1 MAPLEGVN
9 GGDLIRPSR
18 SPISMLSRLKYL
30 CFCGAPAEQA
40 NAAAAGSAPYQ
51 APRKAGT
58 SGLSGDAA
66 ISTNT
71 VESQVGLI
79 NNIIHST
86 RGPATGSEDDVT
98 LACVDGQVL
107 EPKVDAPG
115 LLATLTFGAPP
126 GSVASQR
133 LSPTNLEVDT
143 IATANVVSLYHYCH
157 SSYAINAPS
166 LPSPSTNGQA
176 SPQPETYIDL
186 PKVSGSPTTLS
197 PIPLGPPV
205 GRMLR
210 APNPAAVDAGSV
222 VGDAS
227 DAVGDELPMATA
239 SPYITAVVARSRAL
253 QKPEMSTQIGQVQE
267 AVNAT
272 IAIASAAS
280 TMTTPSRLAG
290 VLSPSSLSPSASF
303 GGQPP
308 PYSSLPLPG
317 LPGTVRP
324 SLSWTNHD
332 RAAGWRLTDIPSA
345 PLPSLQLRREL
356 APLQV
361 MEDTALL
368 LQQCSRETAP
378 SAQGL
383 PARQPSA
390 PEVNVPFTRLE
401 PQDGMPAMGSPLN
414 AGAAAAA
421 AGVASGAVTAAA
433 TAVATP
439 FLVATAAIGSRAASS
454 THHATSGMLSYGYG
468 NGGSGCGFLDASCL
482 LADGRS
488 APYSGQISG
497 TLSPRLASF
506 QYGPGVNTAVI
517 SSYAQPP
524 PSPPR
529 SSVGLVVPSRVSV
542 SGAGSVL
549 SLPIE
554 TSSLFDVTVP
564 RTGLLPEQTALEMSM
579 QAPALDLWAAA
590 AHVSLTS
597 RIAQGAY
604 GVVHRGLWHGCTC
617 AVKLMLAAG
626 TENLSSQLTE
636 VFFCKAL
643 SCHPNIVQTFDCN
656 VWRITADTLQ
666 AVRSFCTAAGA
677 SPFGC
682 ASPFTVAGGGSA
694 SASAAPMDSP
704 LLPGAMFL
712 HSMASGWFGASP
724 SVLLSA
730 APSGGPSPSSHLGPY
745 GLAGVAAAS
754 SLASLD
760 RHPGMLLGQG
770 STTGMALDGAST
782 AAANAQV
789 ECQGVLLSATEPVGI
804 APGMDQGGNLA
815 PQMAAGEMPPPAAA
829 TDGDTAGAVGLAL
842 PVLGGLQQRV
852 WQEDAGVGTSGIGD
866 VAAQAAIM
874 SSPTPEH
881 LRSQSQA
888 SAQSPLELPNAH
900 QLESPPLNCMEVK
913 DCCPTQLTPSSCLQ
927 EKPMLADSQLPSRI
941 CSTDP
946 VHPVGDR
953 TRDHLCVGVHPIL
966 SPLISM
972 PTPQPLT
979 AGSVAPSCN
988 PSGLVTLQP
997 PPLPPRL
1004 EEAVAGNAPEGATG
1018 DGSCSGCEQP
1028 PTPPRHPRPVSPPP
1042 QRTVDQFAQRI
1053 IQQQQELW
1061 LQEPEGQMRQAEGEV
1076 TLENRQMQGSM
1087 RALSVSGSQLLHEV
1101 EVSETYSRR
1110 RPATNLAV
1118 AFPSSDPM
1126 PAEAAVS
1133 EATTVNTTLTPF
1145 DAIHSSSVPYVP
1157 LQPGAAPGKGSQ
1169 DVIGSGLGSSRG
1181 AVVEAVA
1188 TVSATEAVMLSAVG
1202 VAAGETNQDLVHHFP
1217 ASGLHS
1223 NADRVLAP
1231 AAAAARLPSG
1241 NTSHSFIESHWS
1253 SPDGVANRSLS
1264 PSPDFSNNPNLPLSN
1279 GGRGH
1284 GAAITAKAATSILA
1298 GHATSRRSPGIPV
1311 NAAQVAMSMGMGTS
1325 VGLAA
1330 SMGVGLYSSPVSSG
1344 ALPAFLQPGSASGT
1358 SRQLSDRAMNVSTPG
1373 VAPGGG
1379 ETGGGGLHGMGG
1391 PWPLQARSAVATGD
1405 ESDAAAAM
1413 AGARNLAQVLNL
1425 LGARDGQLAVV
1436 VVMEECDRG
1445 SLQQLLSKAAATV
1458 AAAALASG
1466 GSVPAPNL
1474 YTPFSGGGRYPLPAA
1489 LRALALTAK
1498 EVALGMAFLHHNNI
1512 IHGDLKPG
1520 NVLLKSSRQDQRGFV
1535 VKISD
1540 FGLSRVLHGGV
1551 PHPHLMATGTNDSSS
1566 GGGPNAGAASETD
1579 GEFMDGALDGT
1590 VPYLAPELI
1599 NNCQRSK
1606 ASDVWAYGVLLW
1618 QLVTGHRPYDGLM
1631 QFQIM
1636 AAVSSGEQL
1645 LSWPSEA
1652 HPALVHLG
1660 RACLAY
1666 NPRDR
1671 PSFAQIVRRLQALET
1686 ELRAEGAK

>member
-9 GGDLIRPSR
+9 GGDLSIPAR

-30 CFCGAPAEQA
+30 CLCGAPAEQA
-40 NAAAAGSAPYQ
+40 NAAPAGRPPYQ
-51 APRKAGT
+51 ALRKTGA
-58 SGLSGDAA
+58 SGLSRDAA
-66 ISTNT
+66 ISNDT
-71 VESQVGLI
+71 VESPIGFI
-79 NNIIHST
+79 NSTVHSA
-86 RGPATGSEDDVT
+86 RGPATGSEDDAT

-107 EPKVDAPG
+107 ETKVDNPPG
-115 LLATLTFGAPP
+115 LLATMTFGAPP

-157 SSYAINAPS
+157 SSYAINAPTLS
-166 LPSPSTNGQA
+166 SPSANGQT

-210 APNPAAVDAGSV
+210 APQPAAAGSV
-222 VGDAS
+222 LADAV
-227 DAVGDELPMATA
+227 DAVGDELAMATT
-239 SPYITAVVARSRAL
+239 SPYTTAAVPRSRTL
-253 QKPEMSTQIGQVQE
+253 QTSDVSIQMGQAQE
-267 AVNAT
+267 AVKTTT
-272 IAIASAAS
+272 ISIPSAAS
-280 TMTTPSRLAG
+280 TTNTPSRVAG
-290 VLSPSSLSPSASF
+290 TQSPSSLPPSAPF
-303 GGQPP
+303 GAQPP
-308 PYSSLPLPG
+308 PYSSVPLPG
-317 LPGTVRP
+317 PPETVRP
-324 SLSWTNHD
+324 LLSWTD
-332 RAAGWRLTDIPSA
+332 QGRAAGWRFADNTSA

-356 APLQV
+356 APLQG

-368 LQQCSRETAP
+368 LQQYSQGTPP
-378 SAQGL
+378 SAQEL
-383 PARQPSA
+383 PNWQRSA
-390 PEVNVPFTRLE
+390 AEVNGPLTSLA
-401 PQDGMPAMGSPLN
+401 PQGGMPSMGTAIN
-414 AGAAAAA
+414 AAAVAAAATGAATGMVAAAAA
-421 AGVASGAVTAAA
+421 
-433 TAVATP
+433 AVATP
-439 FLVATAAIGSRAASS
+439 FLVATAATGSRAASG
-454 THHATSGMLSYGYG
+454 THHGVSGMLSYGYG
-468 NGGSGCGFLDASCL
+468 NGGSGCGFLDASSL

-506 QYGPGVNTAVI
+506 QYSPGVNAAVI

-529 SSVGLVVPSRVSV
+529 SSVGLMVPSRVSL

-554 TSSLFDVTVP
+554 TSSLFDVTAP

-666 AVRSFCTAAGA
+666 SVRSFCTAAGA
-677 SPFGC
+677 SPFGA
-682 ASPFTVAGGGSA
+682 ASPFTMAGGGSA

-712 HSMASGWFGASP
+712 HSMTSGWFGASP
-724 SVLLSA
+724 SALLSA
-730 APSGGPSPSSHLGPY
+730 APSGGPSPSSHLGAY
-745 GLAGVAAAS
+745 GLAGVAVPS
-754 SLASLD
+754 SQASLD

-770 STTGMALDGAST
+770 STTGTAMEGAST
-782 AAANAQV
+782 AAAAAKV
-789 ECQGVLLSATEPVGI
+789 VYQGVPFSAAEPLVT
-804 APGMDQGGNLA
+804 APGMDQVGSLA
-815 PQMAAGEMPPPAAA
+815 SQTHAAGMPPPAAVI
-829 TDGDTAGAVGLAL
+829 DGNTAVAVGAAL
-842 PVLGGLQQRV
+842 PGLIGLQQRV
-852 WQEDAGVGTSGIGD
+852 WQEDAGAGTAGVGNLA
-866 VAAQAAIM
+866 VQAALP
-874 SSPTPEH
+874 SSSLSGCLP
-881 LRSQSQA
+881 SQSQA
-888 SAQSPLELPNAH
+888 SPQSPLKLPDAH
-900 QLESPPLNCMEVK
+900 QLESPPSDCMK
-913 DCCPTQLTPSSCLQ
+913 AKGCCPTQLALSPGLQ
-927 EKPMLADSQLPSRI
+927 GKDAESELPSLI
-941 CSTDP
+941 
-946 VHPVGDR
+946 HIGEF
-953 TRDHLCVGVHPIL
+953 PIA
-966 SPLISM
+966 SPLM
-972 PTPQPLT
+972 PMTTSQPLP
-979 AGSVAPSCN
+979 AGSVAPSAN
-988 PSGLVTLQP
+988 PSDLVALQP
-997 PPLPPRL
+997 PRLSPRL
-1004 EEAVAGNAPEGATG
+1004 RELVAGNVPAEATG

-1042 QRTVDQFAQRI
+1042 QGTSDPFAQRVI
-1053 IQQQQELW
+1053 QQLQQQQEGMW
-1061 LQEPEGQMRQAEGEV
+1061 RQELEEQTRHAEGE
-1076 TLENRQMQGSM
+1076 TMQKNRQIHAQ
-1087 RALSVSGSQLLHEV
+1087 SVNISQLRHGAEDNG
-1101 EVSETYSRR
+1101 SISRR
-1110 RPATNLAV
+1110 HLAVNLAG
-1118 AFPSSDPM
+1118 ALTSSDPE
-1126 PAEAAVS
+1126 PAGPIASEAATANTALMPL
-1133 EATTVNTTLTPF
+1133 EALLP
-1145 DAIHSSSVPYVP
+1145 SSVHHVP
-1157 LQPGAAPGKGSQ
+1157 PHHGAAADSGHRN
-1169 DVIGSGLGSSRG
+1169 VIGSSPSSPRG
-1181 AVVEAVA
+1181 AAAEAVA
-1188 TVSATEAVMLSAVG
+1188 TVSATDPLLFSAIG
-1202 VAAGETNQDLVHHFP
+1202 GTEGQTSQDLARRSP

-1223 NADRVLAP
+1223 ASDRAFVP
-1231 AAAAARLPSG
+1231 AAAIAARPPSG
-1241 NTSHSFIESHWS
+1241 NTGHTLIESNW
-1253 SPDGVANRSLS
+1253 PPLDGVANHSPS
-1264 PSPDFSNNPNLPLSN
+1264 PSPDLSSNPDLPSSNPP
-1279 GGRGH
+1279 RGA
-1284 GAAITAKAATSILA
+1284 GAATSAKAAASILFS
-1298 GHATSRRSPGIPV
+1298 HAVSRGSSGIPV
-1311 NAAQVAMSMGMGTS
+1311 NPQVAMSMGMGA
-1325 VGLAA
+1325 GLAM
-1330 SMGVGLYSSPVSSG
+1330 SMGIGLCSSPVSSG
-1344 ALPAFLQPGSASGT
+1344 VLPAILQPGSVSGT
-1358 SRQLSDRAMNVSTPG
+1358 SRQLSERAMNLSIPG
-1373 VAPGGG
+1373 GPPGGG
-1379 ETGGGGLHGMGG
+1379 ETGGGGLNVIS
-1391 PWPLQARSAVATGD
+1391 PWPLQARSAVAMGD

-1458 AAAALASG
+1458 AATALASG
-1466 GSVPAPNL
+1466 GAVPASNL
-1474 YTPFSGGGRYPLPAA
+1474 YAPFSGGGRYPLPAA

-1540 FGLSRVLHGGV
+1540 FGLSRVLHSSGV
-1551 PHPHLMATGTNDSSS
+1551 THQHLMATCTNGSSS
-1566 GGGPNAGAASETD
+1566 GGGVSAGAVGETD
-1579 GEFMDGALDGT
+1579 GEFMGGALDGT

-1645 LSWPSEA
+1645 LSWPSGA

-1671 PSFAQIVRRLQALET
+1671 PSFAQVVRRLQAFEA
-1686 ELRAEGAK
+1686 ELRAEGAR